1 MRKSWAC
8 GRPDVS
14 TGSIWFVSHIL
25 SPSKAFAEMSPSSIG
40 PFFVQLCGQ
49 WSGGISLPIET
60 FSRLSAVRVPPTE
73 YKRLPFARMSD
84 ASEESWWGGW
94 AGETCEVSLY
104 LPPSCSPGLA
114 RGQVMCVCVPCVQKL
129 MHPGGQSPSFP
140 HAIKHGILP
149 VQLCPVCHI
158 RHRLVQTINEG
169 RGTFYLDPIN
179 TVVSLRAQSLR
190 G

>member
-1 MRKSWAC
+1 
-8 GRPDVS
+8 
-14 TGSIWFVSHIL
+14 
-25 SPSKAFAEMSPSSIG
+25 
-40 PFFVQLCGQ
+40 
-49 WSGGISLPIET
+49 
-60 FSRLSAVRVPPTE
+60 
-73 YKRLPFARMSD
+73 
-84 ASEESWWGGW
+84 
-94 AGETCEVSLY
+94 
-104 LPPSCSPGLA
+104 
-114 RGQVMCVCVPCVQKL
+114 MCVCVPCVQKL